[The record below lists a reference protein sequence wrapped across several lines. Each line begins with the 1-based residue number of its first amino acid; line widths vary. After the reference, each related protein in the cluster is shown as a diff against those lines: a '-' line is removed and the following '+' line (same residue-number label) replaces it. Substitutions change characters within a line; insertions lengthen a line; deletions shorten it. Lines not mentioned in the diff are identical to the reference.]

1 MGRRSRQST
10 LAIVVEELLR
20 PYIRDPS
27 IRKIAGFL
35 IAFFWKA
42 VLTTVLIVIA
52 VVVGAVI
59 WMAYK

>member
-10 LAIVVEELLR
+10 LAIVVAELLR

-35 IAFFWKA
+35 IASFWKA
-42 VLTTVLIVIA
+42 VLASVLIIIA

-59 WMAYK
+59 WKAYK